1 MNAGFE
7 DCSVMWELM
16 KKHNENWNEVFKEY
30 ETIRKPNG
38 DAVQDLSLYNYIV
51 MRDRVADP
59 AFLLL
64 QKIERRI
71 NYLYPDKYFPLYSM
85 VSFTNIEYQIAYNKG
100 KEQEAMIQQIITE
113 KGITSSTSDEDIDQL
128 IHEFMKSN

>member
-1 MNAGFE
+1 
-7 DCSVMWELM
+7 
-16 KKHNENWNEVFKEY
+16 
-30 ETIRKPNG
+30 
-38 DAVQDLSLYNYIV
+38 

-113 KGITSSTSDEDIDQL
+113 KGITSSTSDEDIDHL